1 MEPFISLKSKAVPLA
16 QDNIDTDQI
25 IPARFLARP
34 RDDDHGIN
42 FFRDLRFDAAGNEIP
57 EFPLNRP
64 TWRDARIILGGR
76 NFACGSSRENAVWA
90 LHGWGARAVIAPS
103 FGDIFAINAVKNGVL
118 PIILPAEAVSA
129 LIAASIVAPE
139 AEIAIDLPEQT
150 VIAPD
155 GTVHRFDIDPFAKR
169 SLLEGLDELAF
180 TMTHEEDIAAFERRF
195 GRDNF

>member
-1 MEPFISLKSKAVPLA
+1 MEAFISLKSKAVPLA

-42 FFRDLRFDAAGNEIP
+42 FFRDLRFDTAGNEIA
-57 EFPLNRP
+57 EFPLNHP
-64 TWRDARIILGGR
+64 AWRDARIILGGR

-129 LIAASIVAPE
+129 LIAASMAAPE
-139 AEIAIDLPEQT
+139 AEIAIDLPAQT
-150 VIAPD
+150 VTAPD

>member
-1 MEPFISLKSKAVPLA
+1 MEPFISLKSNAVPLA

-42 FFRDLRFDAAGNEIP
+42 FFRDLRFDAAGNEIA

-64 TWRDARIILGGR
+64 AWRDACIILGGR

-118 PIILPAEAVSA
+118 PIILLAEAVSA
-129 LIAASIVAPE
+129 LMAASIAAPE

-150 VIAPD
+150 VTAPD
-155 GTVHRFDIDPFAKR
+155 GTVHRFEIDPFAKR
-169 SLLEGLDELAF
+169 SLLEGLDELA
-180 TMTHEEDIAAFERRF
+180 
-195 GRDNF
+195 

>member
-1 MEPFISLKSKAVPLA
+1 MEAFISLKSKAVPLA

-42 FFRDLRFDAAGNEIP
+42 FFRDLRFDAAGNEIA
-57 EFPLNRP
+57 EFPLNHSA
-64 TWRDARIILGGR
+64 WRDARIILGGR

-129 LIAASIVAPE
+129 LIAASIAEPE

-150 VIAPD
+150 VTAPD

>member
-1 MEPFISLKSKAVPLA
+1 MEPFISLRSNAVPLA

-103 FGDIFAINAVKNGVL
+103 FGDIFAINAMKNGVL

-129 LIAASIVAPE
+129 LIAASIAAPE
-139 AEIAIDLPEQT
+139 AEIAIDLPAQT
-150 VIAPD
+150 VTAPD
-155 GTVHRFDIDPFAKR
+155 GTVHRFEIDAFAKR

-180 TMTHEEDIAAFERRF
+180 TMTHEDDIAAFERRF

>member
-1 MEPFISLKSKAVPLA
+1 MEAFISLKSKAVPLA

-42 FFRDLRFDAAGNEIP
+42 FFRDLRFDAAGNEIA
-57 EFPLNRP
+57 EFPLNHSA
-64 TWRDARIILGGR
+64 WRDARIILGGR

-129 LIAASIVAPE
+129 LIAASIAEPE

-150 VIAPD
+150 VTAPD
-155 GTVHRFDIDPFAKR
+155 GTVHRFEIDPFAKR

-180 TMTHEEDIAAFERRF
+180 TMTHEDDIAAFERRF

>member
-1 MEPFISLKSKAVPLA
+1 VPLV

-129 LIAASIVAPE
+129 LIAASIAEPE

-150 VIAPD
+150 VTAPD
-155 GTVHRFDIDPFAKR
+155 GTVHRFEIDPFAKR

-180 TMTHEEDIAAFERRF
+180 TMTHEDDIAAFERRF

>member
-1 MEPFISLKSKAVPLA
+1 MEAFISLKSKAVPLA

-42 FFRDLRFDAAGNEIP
+42 FFRDLRFDAAGNEIA

-64 TWRDARIILGGR
+64 AWRDACIILGGR

-129 LIAASIVAPE
+129 LIAASIAEPE

-150 VIAPD
+150 VTAPD

>member
-1 MEPFISLKSKAVPLA
+1 MEPFISLRSNAVPLV

-42 FFRDLRFDAAGNEIP
+42 FFRDLP
-57 EFPLNRP
+57 
-64 TWRDARIILGGR
+64 RIILGGR

-103 FGDIFAINAVKNGVL
+103 FGDIFAINSVKNGVL
-118 PIILPAEAVSA
+118 PVILPAEAVSA
-129 LIAASIVAPE
+129 LTAASIAEPE

-150 VIAPD
+150 VTGPD
-155 GTVHRFDIDPFAKR
+155 GTVYRFEIDPFAKR

>member
-1 MEPFISLKSKAVPLA
+1 MEPFISLRSNAVPLL

-42 FFRDLRFDAAGNEIP
+42 FFRDLRFDVAGNEIP

-64 TWRDARIILGGR
+64 GWRDARIILGGR

-129 LIAASIVAPE
+129 LIAASIATPE
-139 AEIAIDLPEQT
+139 AEIVIDLPAQT
-150 VIAPD
+150 VTAPD
-155 GTVHRFDIDPFAKR
+155 GTVHRFEIDPFAKR

>member
-1 MEPFISLKSKAVPLA
+1 MEPFISLRSNAVPLV

-57 EFPLNRP
+57 KFPLNRT

-129 LIAASIVAPE
+129 LIEASIATPE
-139 AEIAIDLPEQT
+139 AEIVIDLPEQT
-150 VIAPD
+150 VTAPD
-155 GTVHRFDIDPFAKR
+155 GTVHRFEIDP
-169 SLLEGLDELAF
+169 
-180 TMTHEEDIAAFERRF
+180 
-195 GRDNF
+195 

>member
-1 MEPFISLKSKAVPLA
+1 MEPFILLRSNAVPLA
-16 QDNIDTDQI
+16 RDNIDTDQI

-129 LIAASIVAPE
+129 LMAASIAVPE
-139 AEIAIDLPEQT
+139 AEIEIDLPAQT
-150 VIAPD
+150 VTAPD
-155 GTVHRFDIDPFAKR
+155 GTVHRFEIDPFAKR

-180 TMTHEEDIAAFERRF
+180 TMTHEDDIAAFERRF

>member
-1 MEPFISLKSKAVPLA
+1 MEPFISLKSNAVPLA

-42 FFRDLRFDAAGNEIP
+42 FFRDLRFDAAGHEVA
-57 EFPLNRP
+57 EFPMNRP
-64 TWRDARIILGGR
+64 GWRDARIILGGR

-129 LIAASIVAPE
+129 LIAASNADPA
-139 AEIAIDLPEQT
+139 AEIAIDLPAQT
-150 VIAPD
+150 VTAPD
-155 GTVHRFDIDPFAKR
+155 GTVHRFEIDPFAKR

-180 TMTHEEDIAAFERRF
+180 TLTHEEDIAAFERRF

>member
-42 FFRDLRFDAAGNEIP
+42 FFRDLRFDAAGNEIA
-57 EFPLNRP
+57 EFPLNHP
-64 TWRDARIILGGR
+64 AWRDARIILGGR

-118 PIILPAEAVSA
+118 PIILPAEAVST
-129 LIAASIVAPE
+129 LIVASIAAPE
-139 AEIAIDLPEQT
+139 AEIAIDLPAQT
-150 VIAPD
+150 VSAPD
-155 GTVHRFDIDPFAKR
+155 GTVHRFEIDPFAKR

>member
-1 MEPFISLKSKAVPLA
+1 LA

-64 TWRDARIILGGR
+64 GWRDARIILGGR

-129 LIAASIVAPE
+129 LMAASIATPE
-139 AEIAIDLPEQT
+139 AEIAIDLPGQT
-150 VIAPD
+150 VTAPD
-155 GTVHRFDIDPFAKR
+155 GTVHRFEIDPFAKR

-180 TMTHEEDIAAFERRF
+180 TMTHEDDIAAFERRF

>member
-42 FFRDLRFDAAGNEIP
+42 FFRDLRFDAAGNEIA
-57 EFPLNRP
+57 EFPLNHSA
-64 TWRDARIILGGR
+64 WRDARIILGGR

-129 LIAASIVAPE
+129 LIAASMAAPE
-139 AEIAIDLPEQT
+139 AEIAIDLPAQT
-150 VIAPD
+150 VTAPD

>member
-1 MEPFISLKSKAVPLA
+1 MEPFISIRSNAVPLV
-16 QDNIDTDQI
+16 QSNIDTDQI

-57 EFPLNRP
+57 EFPLNRAG
-64 TWRDARIILGGR
+64 WRDARIILGGR

-118 PIILPAEAVSA
+118 PIILLAEAVSA
-129 LIAASIVAPE
+129 LMAASIAAPE

-150 VIAPD
+150 VTAPD
-155 GTVHRFDIDPFAKR
+155 GTVHRFEIDPFAKR

-180 TMTHEEDIAAFERRF
+180 TMTHEDDIAAFERRF

>member
-1 MEPFISLKSKAVPLA
+1 MEPFISLRANAVPLV

-64 TWRDARIILGGR
+64 SWRDARIILGGR

-129 LIAASIVAPE
+129 LMAASIAAPE
-139 AEIAIDLPEQT
+139 AEIAIDLPAQT
-150 VIAPD
+150 VTAPD
-155 GTVHRFDIDPFAKR
+155 GSVYRFEIDAFAKR

-180 TMTHEEDIAAFERRF
+180 TLTHEEDIAAFEQRF

>member
-1 MEPFISLKSKAVPLA
+1 MEPFISLRSNAVPLV
-16 QDNIDTDQI
+16 QNNIDTDQI

-103 FGDIFAINAVKNGVL
+103 IGDIFAINAVKNGVL

-129 LIAASIVAPE
+129 LIAASIATPE
-139 AEIAIDLPEQT
+139 AEIAIDLPAQT
-150 VIAPD
+150 VTAPD
-155 GTVHRFDIDPFAKR
+155 GTVHRFEIDPFAKR

-180 TMTHEEDIAAFERRF
+180 TMTHKDDIAAFERRF

>member
-1 MEPFISLKSKAVPLA
+1 MPLA

-34 RDDDHGIN
+34 RDDDHGVN
-42 FFRDLRFDAAGNEIP
+42 FFRDLRFDSAGKEIP
-57 EFPLNRP
+57 DFPLNRP
-64 TWRDARIILGGR
+64 AWRDARIILGGQ

-118 PIILPAEAVSA
+118 PVILPAGAVNA
-129 LIAASIVAPE
+129 LMAASIAEPQ

-150 VIAPD
+150 VTAPD
-155 GTVHRFDIDPFAKR
+155 GTVHRFEIDPFAKR

-180 TMTHEEDIAAFERRF
+180 TMTHEDDIAAFERRF

>member
-1 MEPFISLKSKAVPLA
+1 MEPFISLKSNAVPLV

-42 FFRDLRFDAAGNEIP
+42 FFRDLRFDANGQEIP

-64 TWRDARIILGGR
+64 NWRDARIILGGR

-118 PIILPAEAVSA
+118 PIMLSADAVSA
-129 LIAASIVAPE
+129 LMAATIADPE
-139 AEIAIDLPEQT
+139 AVIAIDFPEQT
-150 VIAPD
+150 VTAPD
-155 GTVHRFDIDPFAKR
+155 GTVHRFEIDPFAKR

>member
-1 MEPFISLKSKAVPLA
+1 MEPFISLRSNAVPLV
-16 QDNIDTDQI
+16 QNNIDTDQI

-129 LIAASIVAPE
+129 LIAASIATPE
-139 AEIAIDLPEQT
+139 AEIVIDLPEQT
-150 VIAPD
+150 VTAPD
-155 GTVHRFDIDPFAKR
+155 GTVHRFEIDPFDKR

-180 TMTHEEDIAAFERRF
+180 TMTHEDDIAAFERRF

>member
-1 MEPFISLKSKAVPLA
+1 MEAFISLKSKAVPLA

-42 FFRDLRFDAAGNEIP
+42 FFRDLRFDAAGTEIA

-64 TWRDARIILGGR
+64 AWRDACIILGGR

-129 LIAASIVAPE
+129 LIAASIAEPE

-150 VIAPD
+150 VTAPD

-195 GRDNF
+195 GRD

>member
-1 MEPFISLKSKAVPLA
+1 MEPFISLRSNTVPFM

-129 LIAASIVAPE
+129 LMAASIASPE
-139 AEIAIDLPEQT
+139 AEIAIDLPGQT

-155 GTVHRFDIDPFAKR
+155 GTVHHFDIDPFAKR

-180 TMTHEEDIAAFERRF
+180 TMTHEDDIAAFERRF

>member
-1 MEPFISLKSKAVPLA
+1 MEPFISLRSNAVPLV

-57 EFPLNRP
+57 EFPLNRA

-129 LIAASIVAPE
+129 LIAASIAAPE
-139 AEIAIDLPEQT
+139 AEIAIDLPAQT
-150 VIAPD
+150 VTAPD
-155 GTVHRFDIDPFAKR
+155 GTVHRFEIAPFAKR

-180 TMTHEEDIAAFERRF
+180 TMTHEDDIAAFERRF

>member
-1 MEPFISLKSKAVPLA
+1 MEPFISLRSNAVPLA

-139 AEIAIDLPEQT
+139 AEIVIDLPEQT
-150 VIAPD
+150 VTAPD
-155 GTVHRFDIDPFAKR
+155 GTVHRFEIDAFAKR

-180 TMTHEEDIAAFERRF
+180 TMTHEDDIAAFERRF

>member
-1 MEPFISLKSKAVPLA
+1 MEPFISLRSNALPLA

-129 LIAASIVAPE
+129 LMAASIAAPE
-139 AEIAIDLPEQT
+139 AEIEIDLPAQT
-150 VIAPD
+150 VTAPD
-155 GTVHRFDIDPFAKR
+155 GTVHRFEIDPFAKR

-180 TMTHEEDIAAFERRF
+180 TMTHEDDIAAFERRF

>member
-1 MEPFISLKSKAVPLA
+1 MEPFISLRSNAVPLL

-129 LIAASIVAPE
+129 LIAASIAAPE
-139 AEIAIDLPEQT
+139 AEIAIDLPGQT

-155 GTVHRFDIDPFAKR
+155 GTVHRFEIDPFAKR

-180 TMTHEEDIAAFERRF
+180 TMTHEDDIAAFERRF

>member
-1 MEPFISLKSKAVPLA
+1 MEPFISLKSNAVPLV

-42 FFRDLRFDAAGNEIP
+42 FFRDLRFDANGQEIP

-64 TWRDARIILGGR
+64 NWRDARIILGGR

-103 FGDIFAINAVKNGVL
+103 FGDIFAINAVKHGVL
-118 PIILPAEAVSA
+118 PIMLSADAVSA
-129 LIAASIVAPE
+129 LMAATIADPE
-139 AEIAIDLPEQT
+139 AVIAIDFPEQT
-150 VIAPD
+150 VTAPD
-155 GTVHRFDIDPFAKR
+155 GTVHRFEIDPFAKR

>member
-1 MEPFISLKSKAVPLA
+1 MEAFISLKSKAVPLA

-42 FFRDLRFDAAGNEIP
+42 FFRDLRFDAAGNEIA
-57 EFPLNRP
+57 EFPLNHP
-64 TWRDARIILGGR
+64 AWRDARIILGGR

-129 LIAASIVAPE
+129 LIAASMAAPE
-139 AEIAIDLPEQT
+139 AEIAIDLPAQT
-150 VIAPD
+150 VTAPD

>member
-1 MEPFISLKSKAVPLA
+1 MEPFISLRSNAVPLA

-64 TWRDARIILGGR
+64 TWRDARIILGGH

-129 LIAASIVAPE
+129 LIAASIATPE
-139 AEIAIDLPEQT
+139 AEIVIDLPAQT
-150 VIAPD
+150 VTAPD
-155 GTVHRFDIDPFAKR
+155 GTVHRFEIDPFAKR

>member
-1 MEPFISLKSKAVPLA
+1 MEPFILLRSNAVPLA
-16 QDNIDTDQI
+16 RDNIDTDQI

-129 LIAASIVAPE
+129 LIAASIAAPE
-139 AEIAIDLPEQT
+139 AEIAIDLPAQT
-150 VIAPD
+150 VTAPD
-155 GTVHRFDIDPFAKR
+155 GTVHRFEIDPFAKR

-180 TMTHEEDIAAFERRF
+180 TMTHEDDIAAFERRF

>member
-1 MEPFISLKSKAVPLA
+1 MEPLISLRSNAVPLA

-64 TWRDARIILGGR
+64 AWRDARIILGGR

-129 LIAASIVAPE
+129 LMAASIAAPE
-139 AEIAIDLPEQT
+139 AEIEIDLPAQT
-150 VIAPD
+150 VTAPD
-155 GTVHRFDIDPFAKR
+155 GTVHRFEIDPFAKR

-180 TMTHEEDIAAFERRF
+180 TMTHEDDIAAFERRF

>member
-1 MEPFISLKSKAVPLA
+1 MEPFISLRSNAVPLA

-129 LIAASIVAPE
+129 LIAASIATAE
-139 AEIAIDLPEQT
+139 AEIAIDLPAQT
-150 VIAPD
+150 VTAPD
-155 GTVHRFDIDPFAKR
+155 GTVHRFEIDPFAKR

-180 TMTHEEDIAAFERRF
+180 TMTHEDDIAAFERRF

>member
-1 MEPFISLKSKAVPLA
+1 MEPFISLRSNAVPLA

-42 FFRDLRFDAAGNEIP
+42 FFRDLRFDVAGNEIA
-57 EFPLNRP
+57 EFPLNHP
-64 TWRDARIILGGR
+64 VWRDARIILGGR

-129 LIAASIVAPE
+129 LIAASMAAPE
-139 AEIAIDLPEQT
+139 AEIAIDLPAQT
-150 VIAPD
+150 VTAPD

>member
-1 MEPFISLKSKAVPLA
+1 MEPFISLRSNAVPLA

-64 TWRDARIILGGR
+64 AWRDARIILGGR

-129 LIAASIVAPE
+129 LMAASIAAPE
-139 AEIAIDLPEQT
+139 AEIEIDLPGQT
-150 VIAPD
+150 VTAPD
-155 GTVHRFDIDPFAKR
+155 GTVHRFEIDPFAKR

-180 TMTHEEDIAAFERRF
+180 TMTHEDDIAAFERRF